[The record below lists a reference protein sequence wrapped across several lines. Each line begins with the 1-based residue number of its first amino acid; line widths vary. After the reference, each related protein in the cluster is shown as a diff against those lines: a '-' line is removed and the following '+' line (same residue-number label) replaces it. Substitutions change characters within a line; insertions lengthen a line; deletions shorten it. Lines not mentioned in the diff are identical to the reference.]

1 MNSHYSCMHISKNS
15 KQMLNLKK
23 WPLAVEYFINI
34 KYYWILTDGRVMNW
48 KHCEATA
55 KQVYATIVK
64 YHAMKHLCRRYHS
77 SFLNVFH

>member
-1 MNSHYSCMHISKNS
+1 M
-15 KQMLNLKK
+15 
-23 WPLAVEYFINI
+23 
-34 KYYWILTDGRVMNW
+34 LTDGRVMNW